1 MTILKHEIP
10 FDVKIEISSPQLLII
25 IKNFAKAKPLI
36 LFYHNVKHISVKNRD
51 YHSQKC
57 NSQEIEHV
65 FRVI

>member
-36 LFYHNVKHISVKNRD
+36 MFYHNVKHNVPKETTPILNHMTPVLG
-51 YHSQKC
+51 HS
-57 NSQEIEHV
+57 
-65 FRVI
+65 

>member
-10 FDVKIEISSPQLLII
+10 LDVKIEISSPQLLII

-36 LFYHNVKHISVKNRD
+36 MFFHEVKHIPVKNRD

-57 NSQEIEHV
+57 NFKKLSM
-65 FRVI
+65 F